1 MLKTLLKK
9 KDIEKHLLQIIT
21 TLVKNQKKSN
31 ELDDLKAPPIKFN
44 PKDPNHVR
52 EDGTLKGQG
61 WLGPLKSPDGKVVTE
76 YSMGIEMNGKETLIP
91 LIVPTLTRKEVL
103 EVLDA
108 SVKGKFPSRAIQN
121 KAVEFARQRIKK
133 GQSPFID

>member
-1 MLKTLLKK
+1 
-9 KDIEKHLLQIIT
+9 
-21 TLVKNQKKSN
+21 
-31 ELDDLKAPPIKFN
+31 
-44 PKDPNHVR
+44 
-52 EDGTLKGQG
+52 
-61 WLGPLKSPDGKVVTE
+61 
-76 YSMGIEMNGKETLIP
+76 MGIEMNGKETLIP

-121 KAVEFARQRIKK
+121 KAEEFARQRIKK